1 MAVAEDVASRLQAQ
15 REDSRGGVR
24 DAYTCMHMHACMHVR
39 GRACVCVR
47 VRTCRASWQSCTAS
61 ASPWSCRSN
70 ASLLIDVRVS
80 GWRSPRTSRCASR
93 AWRRR
98 TIASSFSPS
107 PLSIQ
112 PRWFIV
118 RSTSGCLSPSFCRC
132 VASVSRSSESA
143 PCMSPRDAIMVA
155 IDAAEDGEIADESR
169 SLARLSRR
177 EATED
182 EHDARGVDAPG
193 AELGSRC
200 GGVDTG
206 TSQFARSFAA
216 ALAPGVA
223 ICSAMPLRG
232 FVFRNEESFAFFG
245 KRRGTEEW
253 RPSPSLAECSE
264 SPPEASHRRL
274 AGRAVLFCIGGGY
287 AAMVFA
293 SKLLTY

>member
-1 MAVAEDVASRLQAQ
+1 
-15 REDSRGGVR
+15 
-24 DAYTCMHMHACMHVR
+24 
-39 GRACVCVR
+39 
-47 VRTCRASWQSCTAS
+47 
-61 ASPWSCRSN
+61 
-70 ASLLIDVRVS
+70 
-80 GWRSPRTSRCASR
+80 
-93 AWRRR
+93 
-98 TIASSFSPS
+98 
-107 PLSIQ
+107 
-112 PRWFIV
+112 
-118 RSTSGCLSPSFCRC
+118 
-132 VASVSRSSESA
+132 
-143 PCMSPRDAIMVA
+143 MVA

-206 TSQFARSFAA
+206 TSQFARSFAV

-264 SPPEASHRRL
+264 SPPESSQ
-274 AGRAVLFCIGGGY
+274 VK
-287 AAMVFA
+287 
-293 SKLLTY
+293 SP